1 MTAINKLLRV
11 CVCVC
16 LCVGGGG
23 GGGGGCSFYGNS
35 RNTKMWYHVNGQN
48 SKFQKDRQKSRENI
62 YLTDTVQKCATIMVM
77 F

>member
-16 LCVGGGG
+16 VCVGGGG
-23 GGGGGCSFYGNS
+23 GCYLYGNIIKK
-35 RNTKMWYHVNGQN
+35 KMWYHVNGQN